1 MATKKVNVHEA
12 KANLSR
18 YLDRVEQGD
27 TVIICRR
34 NVPVAEL
41 RPVVGE
47 PKRRPR
53 VLGRSPG
60 SARMADD
67 FDVLPEDLVV
77 AFEGREP

>member
-1 MATKKVNVHEA
+1 MAIKKVNVHEA

-47 PKRRPR
+47 PKRRARP
-53 VLGRSPG
+53 LGRSPG
-60 SARMADD
+60 SARMTDD
-67 FDVLPEDLVV
+67 FDVLPDDLVA